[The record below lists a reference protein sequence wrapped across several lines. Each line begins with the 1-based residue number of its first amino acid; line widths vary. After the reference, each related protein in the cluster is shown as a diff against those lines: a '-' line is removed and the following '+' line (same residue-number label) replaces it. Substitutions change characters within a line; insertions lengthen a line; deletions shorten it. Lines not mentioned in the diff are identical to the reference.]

1 MAARRSVVL
10 LVAVLGVASGCT
22 KTEEAR
28 VAPSCLEGPGAVT
41 GALRAAPSSVRLADG
56 TPLSACV
63 RDADSGADL
72 QNLGGAL
79 TRVGEDLEEAALAG
93 DAEAAVQ
100 LGYLAGAA
108 RRGAPNDSEIQ
119 TELVRRLERSAALEG
134 APAAVTQAAE
144 RGFRAGE
151 RTG

>member
-10 LVAVLGVASGCT
+10 LVAALGVVSGCS
-22 KTEEAR
+22 KTQEAR
-28 VAPSCLEGPGAVT
+28 VAPACLEGPGAVA
-41 GALRAAPSSVRLADG
+41 GALRTAPEAVRLADG

-63 RDADSGADL
+63 RDADAGADL

-79 TRVGEDLEEAALAG
+79 TQVGEDLEEAALAG
-93 DAEAAVQ
+93 DVTAATQ

-108 RRGAPNDSEIQ
+108 RRGAPNDAEIQ

-134 APAAVTQAAE
+134 APAAVTVAAE
-144 RGFRAGE
+144 RGFEEGE